1 MTDIFRPMAPRDL
14 ASRSTLT
21 NQSVSMNLLHQY
33 NRFMIDAEQA
43 KAEGI
48 EQACRHAT
56 SQADARWMDMESLL
70 LRTAPIDNASGE
82 IEATIFAARRKA
94 GKVRT

>member
-82 IEATIFAARRKA
+82 IEATMMAERRKA
-94 GKVRT
+94 GKVPS

>member
-43 KAEGI
+43 KAEGVT
-48 EQACRHAT
+48 QAFRHTT

-70 LRTAPIDNASGE
+70 LRAAPIDNAGGE
-82 IEATIFAARRKA
+82 IEADMIAAYRKA
-94 GKVRT
+94 GRVRA